1 MAMSPTPKKSPAKP
15 VAKSVKPVAKPA
27 AAKKPS
33 AKAAVE
39 PEGGFKLF
47 NGKRLK
53 KVCLAYSGGLDTS
66 IMITWLKETYGC
78 EVVAF
83 AADVGQGKIE
93 TAPLMR
99 KAKATGAV
107 KCIVADLRKEFLE
120 EYVWP
125 TLRAGAKYESV
136 YLLGTSFARPV
147 IAKHQV
153 LAALAEG
160 CDAVAHG
167 CTGKGNDQVRFELT
181 FAAMAPQLAVVA
193 PWKDP
198 NWKITSREEAIDYA
212 EARGIELTVTK
223 KKIYSE
229 DANLWHVSHEGGKLE
244 HPEKEHGFEMLRW
257 TTPPQQAP
265 DKAEYVTIDFE
276 KGTPVGV
283 NGKRLDAVALL
294 EALNKA
300 GAKHGVGLVDM
311 VENRLVGMKSR
322 GVYETPGG
330 ALLYAAHEWLE
341 QLVLDRDTLREK
353 RRVADVY
360 ADIVYD
366 GRWFAPLRQSLDA
379 FVNETQK
386 VVSGSVKLKLYK
398 GNIILAG
405 MESPW
410 TLYDADLGG
419 FSDVPTYDQKDAQGF
434 IRCYSLPMK
443 VRHMLLGKKTPV
455 KF

>member
-1 MAMSPTPKKSPAKP
+1 MAKSSTPKKSTAKKSA
-15 VAKSVKPVAKPA
+15 AKSVKPVAKA
-27 AAKKPS
+27 AAN
-33 AKAAVE
+33 AA
-39 PEGGFKLF
+39 PAEGGFKLF

-99 KAKATGAV
+99 KAKATGAC

-120 EYVWP
+120 DYVWP

-153 LAALAEG
+153 LTALAEG

-167 CTGKGNDQVRFELT
+167 ATGKGNDQVRFELT
-181 FAAMAPQLAVVA
+181 FAAMAPELAVVA

-198 NWKITSREEAIDYA
+198 NWKITSREDAIDYA
-212 EARGIELTVTK
+212 EAKGIELTVTK

-244 HPEKEHGFEMLRW
+244 YPEQEHGFEMLRW

-265 DKAEYVTIDFE
+265 NKAEYVTVNFE
-276 KGTPVGV
+276 KGSPVGV
-283 NGKRLDAVALL
+283 NGKRMEAVALL
-294 EALNKA
+294 EALNKI

-330 ALLYAAHEWLE
+330 AILYAAHEWIE

-360 ADIVYD
+360 ADVVYD
-366 GRWFAPLRQSLDA
+366 GRWFAPLRQALDA
-379 FVNETQK
+379 FVTETQK
-386 VVSGSVKLKLYK
+386 VVTGSVKVKLYK
-398 GNIILAG
+398 GNITLAG

-410 TLYDADLGG
+410 SLYDAHLGG
-419 FSDVPTYDQKDAQGF
+419 FSDVPTYDQKDAMGF
-434 IRCYSLPMK
+434 IRCYGLPMK
-443 VRHMLLGKKTPV
+443 VRRLLLGKKTPV

>member
-1 MAMSPTPKKSPAKP
+1 MAKTPAK
-15 VAKSVKPVAKPA
+15 KNNAKPA
-27 AAKKPS
+27 AR
-33 AKAAVE
+33 KAASKSVAA
-39 PEGGFKLF
+39 PEGGYKLF

-83 AADVGQGKIE
+83 AADVGQGKVE

-107 KCIVADLRKEFLE
+107 KCIVKDLRKEFLE

-167 CTGKGNDQVRFELT
+167 ATGKGNDQVRFELT
-181 FAAMAPQLAVVA
+181 FAAMAPELAVVA

-244 HPEKEHGFEMLRW
+244 YPEQEHGFEMLRW
-257 TTPPQQAP
+257 TTPPQAAP
-265 DKAEYVTIDFE
+265 NKAEYVTVDFE
-276 KGTPVGV
+276 KGSPVGV

-294 EALNKA
+294 EALNKV

-330 ALLYAAHEWLE
+330 AILYAAHEWLE

-366 GRWFAPLRQSLDA
+366 GRWFAPLRQALDA
-379 FVNETQK
+379 FVTETQR
-386 VVSGSVKLKLYK
+386 VVTGSVRLKLYK
-398 GNIILAG
+398 GGITLAG

-410 TLYDADLGG
+410 SLYDAHLGG
-419 FSDVPTYDQKDAQGF
+419 FSDVPTYDQKDAMGF
-434 IRCYSLPMK
+434 IRCYGLPMK
-443 VRHMLLGKKTPV
+443 VRKLLLGKKTPV

>member
-1 MAMSPTPKKSPAKP
+1 MAKSPAPKKSTAKP
-15 VAKSVKPVAKPA
+15 APKSVKP
-27 AAKKPS
+27 AAKA

-120 EYVWP
+120 DYVWP

-167 CTGKGNDQVRFELT
+167 ATGKGNDQVRFELT

-244 HPEKEHGFEMLRW
+244 HPEQEHGFEMLRW

-265 DKAEYVTIDFE
+265 DKAEYVTVDFE
-276 KGTPVGV
+276 KGSPVGV

-294 EALNKA
+294 EALNKV

-330 ALLYAAHEWLE
+330 AILYSAHEWLE
-341 QLVLDRDTLREK
+341 QLTLDRDTLREK

-366 GRWFAPLRQSLDA
+366 GRWFAPLRQALDA
-379 FVNETQK
+379 FVTETQK

-405 MESPW
+405 VESPW
-410 TLYDADLGG
+410 SLYDADLGG

-434 IRCYSLPMK
+434 IRCFSLPMK

-455 KF
+455 RF